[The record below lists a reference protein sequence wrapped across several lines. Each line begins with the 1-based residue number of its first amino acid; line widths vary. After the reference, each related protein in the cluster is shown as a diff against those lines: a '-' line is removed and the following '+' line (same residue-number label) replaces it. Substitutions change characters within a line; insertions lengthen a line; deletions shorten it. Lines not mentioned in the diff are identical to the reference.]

1 MHGTIDWQS
10 PIAASPVSV
19 VLDETV
25 RRFADR
31 PALDF
36 LGRRTSY
43 GELGRMVDQA
53 ARGFQ
58 QLGVKKG
65 VKVGLCLPNT
75 PYFVISYYAVLKAGG
90 TVVNFNPLYV
100 EREIAHQ
107 IKDSAT
113 TIMVTLDLRQIYPK
127 IAAMLDS
134 TCLEKV
140 VVCKMTDVLPSVQGL
155 LFQVLKRSELAVV
168 PDDLRHIAFARLLNN
183 DGQLKPVD
191 IDATSDIA
199 VLQYTGGTTG
209 LPKGAVLT
217 HANISGNIDQL
228 SRWVPDIQR
237 GQERMLCVLPLFH
250 VFAMTVAMNLGIA
263 FGAELILLPRFDLE
277 QVMKCIA
284 KKRPTL
290 FPGVPTIYTA
300 LNGAAEKGGWDL
312 SSIRCCISGGAPL
325 PVEVRARFE
334 QLTGCRLVEGYGLSE
349 ASPVVSCNPFQAVKA
364 GSVGIALPGT
374 IIEIRAPH
382 DPQQRLGPGEKG
394 EICVRGPQ
402 VMAAYWQKPGDTAQV
417 FADGALRTGDIGYLD
432 EEGYLFLVDRIKDVI
447 ISGGYNIYPR
457 MIEEALYQH
466 PAVAEAVVIAVA
478 DQYRGQVPKAFV
490 RLRDGQAATPEEL
503 RQFLV
508 GYLSRIE
515 LPKLIEIRDTLPK
528 TMVGKLSKKELI
540 AEEETKAAGGG
551 SLDRA
556 S

>member
-1 MHGTIDWQS
+1 MQGTIDWQS
-10 PIAASPVSV
+10 PIAATPVGC

-25 RRFADR
+25 RRFAER

-43 GELGRMVDQA
+43 GELGRMVEQA

-75 PYFVISYYAVLKAGG
+75 PYFVICYYAVLKAGG

-107 IKDSAT
+107 IRDSGT
-113 TIMVTLDLRQIYPK
+113 TVMVTLDLRQIYPK
-127 IAAMLDS
+127 VAAMLDS

-140 VVCKMTDVLPSVQGL
+140 VVCKMADVLPSVQGL

-168 PDDLRHIAFARLLNN
+168 PADLRHIAFARLLDN
-183 DGQLKPVD
+183 DGQLKPVA
-191 IDATSDIA
+191 IEATRDIA

-284 KKRPTL
+284 RKRPTL

-349 ASPVVSCNPFQAVKA
+349 ASPVVTCNPFQAVKA

-374 IIEIRAPH
+374 TIEIRAPH
-382 DPQQRLGPGEKG
+382 DPEQRLGPGEKG

-457 MIEEALYQH
+457 TIEEALYQH

-478 DQYRGQVPKAFV
+478 DQYRGQAPKTFV

-540 AEEETKAAGGG
+540 AEEETKAAAGG